1 MGELILQIIIGF
13 SLIILGII
21 NMKGN
26 ISMLHSY
33 HRKRV
38 KKEDIIPYGK
48 KVGTGIIIIGISIII
63 AGLFTIFNYTNISN
77 DILIIGLVVGTIII
91 FCAMF
96 KYNKGIFW
104 KNKLQF
110 LKQIEISVFSMSI
123 SYLGVEK
130 RLKNAKVKYAFIN
143 DFKRV

>member
-48 KVGTGIIIIGISIII
+48 KWVQE
-63 AGLFTIFNYTNISN
+63 LLLLEF
-77 DILIIGLVVGTIII
+77 
-91 FCAMF
+91 
-96 KYNKGIFW
+96 
-104 KNKLQF
+104 Q
-110 LKQIEISVFSMSI
+110 
-123 SYLGVEK
+123 
-130 RLKNAKVKYAFIN
+130 
-143 DFKRV
+143 

>member
-63 AGLFTIFNYTNISN
+63 AGVFTIFNYTSISN
-77 DILIIGLVVGTIII
+77 IILIIGLVVGTIII

-96 KYNKGIFW
+96 KYNKVIFW

-110 LKQIEISVFSMSI
+110 IKQIEISVFSMSI

-130 RLKNAKVKYAFIN
+130 RLKNAIIKYAFIN